1 MNPIDLKMV
10 IKRSS
15 ELVSSN
21 MDGETVMMS
30 IDNGEY
36 YGLDPIG
43 SRIWELLENPIE
55 VNALLETLLE
65 EFDVTKEQC
74 LDDTLEF
81 LNQLLEKKLLLII
94 SSK

>member
-1 MNPIDLKMV
+1 MNSIDLKMV

-15 ELVSSN
+15 DLVSSN

-30 IDNGEY
+30 VENGEY

-55 VNALLETLLE
+55 VNVLIETLLE
-65 EFDVTKEQC
+65 EFEVSKEQC
-74 LDDTLEF
+74 TEDTLEF
-81 LNQLLEKKLLLII
+81 LNQLHEKNLLLII
-94 SSK
+94 PPK

>member
-1 MNPIDLKMV
+1 MSNIELQN
-10 IKRSS
+10 IIQRSS

-36 YGLDPIG
+36 YGLDAIG

-55 VNALLETLLE
+55 VNVLIETLLD
-65 EFDVTKEQC
+65 EFDVSKEQC
-74 LDDTLEF
+74 TEDTMEF
-81 LNQLLEKKLLLII
+81 LNQLKGKNLLNII